1 MHRIFKNIGRQIVIF
16 WFLWGC
22 ACSSFIIENYGKEN
36 IITFDKV
43 KNMLLLTV
51 ILFFLLL
58 FFTIKDHL
66 KKKVKT

>member
-1 MHRIFKNIGRQIVIF
+1 MHRNIKNIGRQIVLF
-16 WFLWGC
+16 WFIWGLT
-22 ACSSFIIENYGKEN
+22 CSSYIIENYGKEN
-36 IITFDKV
+36 TITLDKV

-51 ILFFLLL
+51 LLFLLLL